1 MRNTKFM
8 NEAYTNPASGISYTN
23 KDFNSIYSE
32 ELDMVKELTPKWDP
46 TISNES
52 DPGVVLLKEN
62 AIIADKENYQID
74 KNVLETFPISVSQY
88 GNARQLY
95 DALGYEMK
103 WYRSATTKISY
114 SYKKD
119 LGENITIPVKKF
131 TMVTDSTGEY
141 VYTLIDPE
149 EEIREKGKVYIAN
162 AIEGVIVNFEIN
174 GYNIVTLNALDADF
188 RLYFND
194 SMVAENGIFI
204 YNYDASDPDTS
215 VANGEEWVKVH
226 NLESHDSGQKIFSF
240 GVIPNSNTCFVQFP
254 QDIAELI
261 GNGLIIKY
269 IQSHG
274 EAGNIPSN
282 TIDSFR
288 EELKDSAD
296 VIVNSEDITV
306 YNPYSTFDGSDPE
319 SLRSAYKNYKKT
331 IGSFDTLVTCRD
343 YENAI
348 YNIVDSSNNPVA
360 SNAVVSDRTNDIN
373 NSHKVITL
381 TLEGNDKELVVDQT
395 DSKPNMTAFDLGLY
409 ILAPMSNVIDAKRY
423 AKSFTVNDNYPE
435 IEQVINPIEPD
446 EYSYLSLC
454 QHDFIDTTPE
464 TPKPFIIKNF
474 YDLKG
479 KLLTYAKVTK
489 EDAKDIKSKVE
500 NALYKNFNAR
510 EVNFGEPIEYDYLIE
525 VIKGA
530 DPRIKSVILDEPSYE
545 AYIMFSNEKEGTADS
560 ANTIILS
567 DTAQLSSERNA
578 ILATLIANGNCQLY
592 NFTEDFDFKFGQEIQ
607 SIHKDIETIKTLA
620 SITLS
625 SAGHEVQPNEHI
637 MLTSPSYVPTKTY
650 TYHVEYKNNGSAISK
665 GTVSTIDREI
675 NLKWQSSGRTVEET
689 LPIGSVIKSSIDIEG
704 NMSSYAILGQADT
717 IELMELNQITFNG
730 SSTVKVNNL
739 NCYWLLNNSTNTL
752 FEKDETTSNDTKTY
766 SYVLDQDE
774 YFLYTDADK
783 NGLVIL
789 GSGTKIEIQTRGNLT
804 YDISCPVISLDVDN
818 VTEELEDIDWYNF
831 IAPITSLNLIEQDF
845 IIASEG
851 AVVKFNDNREEDPAE
866 SLSIDNKYKPLENG
880 QKIIIGTTPYAST
893 STVQYSI
900 RSRLDLNSS
909 TVAPQLLKAGQS
921 VTVSVHSTPAAQPA
935 TIGSGNFILFN
946 TPVIRSGGESVDMTA
961 LDSAGKVT
969 YPASMVSFQW
979 NDSISL
985 EDKNLIDEYIVDDP
999 GTPPSGTLP
1008 SDYQGDTDT
1017 HTFSF
1022 STTDDAVIPII
1033 VGGTDLMVESIS
1045 VTNGSSTQT
1054 VPRVT
1059 EGGVTGVKKGT
1070 YFLASHTDDND
1081 YITIKITYNQGAT
1094 SDNCSVH
1101 IGKLK
1106 FYNGY
1111 EIEGGQSAETT
1122 IGGWAQINPKAVYD
1136 KSYRVD
1142 EDVAITDP
1150 FSADSFWDTN
1160 NPYNRFTIAQMRNCD
1175 ISVIKSSII

>member
-103 WYRSATTKISY
+103 WYRSATTPISY
-114 SYKKD
+114 SYKGT
-119 LGENITIPVKKF
+119 LSEGQTIPVDKF

-141 VYTLIDPE
+141 VYTLIDPKS
-149 EEIREKGKVYIAN
+149 IMEKSMVYTAT
-162 AIEGVIVNFEIN
+162 AIEGVVVNFEIN
-174 GYNIVTLNALDADF
+174 GYDIVTLNALDADF

-204 YNYDASDPDTS
+204 YNYDASSPDTS
-215 VANGEEWVKVH
+215 IANGEEWVKVH

-240 GVIPNSNTCFVQFP
+240 GVLPNSNTCFVQFP

-269 IQSHG
+269 VQSHG
-274 EAGNIPSN
+274 EAGNISSN

-288 EELKDSAD
+288 EELKDSGGT
-296 VIVNSEDITV
+296 VVNSEDIIV
-306 YNPYSTFDGSDPE
+306 YNPYSTFDGADPE

-348 YNIVDSSNNPVA
+348 YNMVDSSSNPVA
-360 SNAVVSDRTNDIN
+360 SNAAVSDRTNDIN
-373 NSHKVITL
+373 NSHRVITL
-381 TLEGNDKELVVDQT
+381 TLEGNDKELVVDKT
-395 DSKPNMTAFDLGLY
+395 DGNPNMTAFDLGLY

-423 AKSFTVNDNYPE
+423 AKSFTVNDSYPE

-446 EYSYLSLC
+446 EHSYLSLC

-525 VIKGA
+525 VIKSA

-567 DTAQLSSERNA
+567 DTTQLSSERNS

-592 NFTEDFDFKFGQEIQ
+592 NFTEDFDFKFGQDVTRNIKN
-607 SIHKDIETIKTLA
+607 IGTIKTLA
-620 SITLS
+620 SIELNSNNYT
-625 SAGHEVQPNEHI
+625 VQANEHI

-650 TYHVEYKNNGSAISK
+650 TYHVEYKNNGSTISK
-665 GTVSTIDREI
+665 GVVSTVDGTI
-675 NLKWQSSGRTVEET
+675 NLKWQSSGGTVEEE
-689 LPIGSVIKSSIDIEG
+689 LPIGSVIRSSIDIG
-704 NMSSYAILGQADT
+704 AGMSSFAILGQTDT
-717 IELMELNQITFNG
+717 IELMELNQVTFNG

-783 NGLVIL
+783 SGLVIL
-789 GSGTKIEIQTRGNLT
+789 GSGTKIEIQTSGNLT
-804 YDISCPVISLDVDN
+804 YNISCPVISLDVDN

-831 IAPITSLNLIEQDF
+831 TAPITSLNLVEQDF
-845 IIASEG
+845 VIASEG
-851 AVVKFNDNREEDPAE
+851 AVVTTNITPSLQLTNDYTPIE
-866 SLSIDNKYKPLENG
+866 SG
-880 QKIIIGTTPYAST
+880 MTVAIGGTDYT
-893 STVQYSI
+893 STDEKPYSI

-909 TVAPQLLKAGQS
+909 IVSPQLLYENQYVYVDSAEDADADKGDY
-921 VTVSVHSTPAAQPA
+921 
-935 TIGSGNFILFN
+935 ILFN
-946 TPVIRSGGESVDMTA
+946 TPVIRSGGESIDMTA
-961 LDSAGKVT
+961 LDSAGRVT
-969 YPASMVSFQW
+969 HPASMVVFQW
-979 NDSISL
+979 NDSISS
-985 EDKNLIDEYIVDDP
+985 EDENLIDEYIVDDP
-999 GTPPSGTLP
+999 GMPPSGTLP
-1008 SDYQGDTDT
+1008 SDYQGDPDT
-1017 HTFSF
+1017 HELSF
-1022 STTDDAVIPII
+1022 STTDDAVLPII
-1033 VGGTDLMVESIS
+1033 IGGTDLMVESIS
-1045 VTNGSSTQT
+1045 VTNGSNTQT
-1054 VPRVT
+1054 VPTTT

-1070 YFLASHTDDND
+1070 YFLTSHTDDND
-1081 YITIKITYNQGAT
+1081 YITIEITYNQGAT

-1106 FYNGY
+1106 FYDGY
-1111 EIEGGQSAETT
+1111 EITGGQSAEAT
-1122 IGGWAQINPKAVYD
+1122 IDGWKDINPKAVYD

>member
-8 NEAYTNPASGISYTN
+8 NEAHTNPASGISYTN

-95 DALGYEMK
+95 DALGYEMG

-149 EEIREKGKVYIAN
+149 EIREKGKVYTANN

-174 GYNIVTLNALDADF
+174 GYDIVTLNALDADF

-204 YNYDASDPDTS
+204 YNYDASSQDTS
-215 VANGEEWVKVH
+215 IANGEEWVKVH

-240 GVIPNSNTCFVQFP
+240 GVLPNSNTCFVQFP

-395 DSKPNMTAFDLGLY
+395 DGKPNMTAFDLGLY

-592 NFTEDFDFKFGQEIQ
+592 NFTEDFDFKFGQDVTS
-607 SIHKDIETIKTLA
+607 SIKNISTIKTLA
-620 SITLS
+620 SIELS
-625 SAGHEVQPNEHI
+625 STPYIVQANEHI
-637 MLTSPSYVPTKTY
+637 MLTSPSYVPTTTY
-650 TYHVEYKNNGSAISK
+650 TYHVEYSNSSTDIKK
-665 GTVSTIDREI
+665 GEVKELDAPLTLS
-675 NLKWQSSGRTVEET
+675 WQSGGASNSRTIEAHKY
-689 LPIGSVIKSSIDIEG
+689 IRSSIDIEPNSTG
-704 NMSSYAILGQADT
+704 ILGQTDT
-717 IELMELNQITFNG
+717 IELMELNQVTFNG

-752 FEKDETTSNDTKTY
+752 FEKDETTSNDPKTY

-789 GSGTKIEIQTRGNLT
+789 GSGTKIEIQTGGNLT

-845 IIASEG
+845 VIASKG
-851 AVVKFNDNREEDPAE
+851 AEVKLDNTSS
-866 SLSIDNKYKPLENG
+866 SLQLTNEYTQIVSGKKVF
-880 QKIIIGTTPYAST
+880 IGDTEYT
-893 STVQYSI
+893 STGTVPISI

-909 TVAPQLLKAGQS
+909 IVAPQLLESNQS
-921 VTVSVHSTPAAQPA
+921 VTVSVNSTPETEP
-935 TIGSGNFILFN
+935 IPIESGNFILFN
-946 TPVIRSGGESVDMTA
+946 TPVIRSGGESIDMSA
-961 LDSAGKVT
+961 LDSAGKVI
-969 YPASMVSFQW
+969 YPASMTAFTW
-979 NDSISL
+979 NNTVGTD
-985 EDKNLIDEYIVDDP
+985 DKNKNLTEDYIEASV
-999 GTPPSGTLP
+999 GASQTNIYTISVRSSITGI
-1008 SDYQGDTDT
+1008 SE
-1017 HTFSF
+1017 
-1022 STTDDAVIPII
+1022 AVIPII
-1033 VGGTDLMVESIS
+1033 ISGTEGTVSSIS
-1045 VTNGSSTQT
+1045 VNGESIGDTAVGTHFAKGTLTDPSEQTDPPTKVITISITYSST
-1054 VPRVT
+1054 
-1059 EGGVTGVKKGT
+1059 
-1070 YFLASHTDDND
+1070 
-1081 YITIKITYNQGAT
+1081 AT

-1106 FYNGY
+1106 FYDGY
-1111 EIEGGQSAETT
+1111 EIVDGQSAETIIET
-1122 IGGWAQINPKAVYD
+1122 WKNINPKAVYD

>member
-95 DALGYEMK
+95 DALGYEMG

-119 LGENITIPVKKF
+119 LGKNTTIPVNKF

-141 VYTLIDPE
+141 VYTLIDPK
-149 EEIREKGKVYIAN
+149 EIREKGKVYPAT

-204 YNYDASDPDTS
+204 YNYDASSQDTS
-215 VANGEEWVKVH
+215 IANGEEWVKVH

-240 GVIPNSNTCFVQFP
+240 GVLPNSNTCFVQFP

-269 IQSHG
+269 VQSHG
-274 EAGNIPSN
+274 EAGNISSN

-288 EELKDSAD
+288 EDLKDSSGN
-296 VIVNSEDITV
+296 VVNSENITV

-395 DSKPNMTAFDLGLY
+395 YDKPNMTAFDLGLY

-423 AKSFTVNDNYPE
+423 AESFTVNDNYPE

-454 QHDFIDTTPE
+454 QHNFIDTTPE

-567 DTAQLSSERNA
+567 DTEHLGSERNN

-620 SITLS
+620 SIELS
-625 SAGHEVQPNEHI
+625 STPYPVKANEHI
-637 MLTSPSYVPTKTY
+637 ILTRPSYVSTKTY
-650 TYHVEYKNNGSAISK
+650 TYHVEYKNTGSAIAK
-665 GTVSTIDREI
+665 GEVSQTEGGEI
-675 NLKWQSSGRTVEET
+675 YLKWQSGGSTIEESI
-689 LPIGSVIKSSIDIEG
+689 PAGSTIKSSIDIAA
-704 NMSSYAILGQADT
+704 NMSGFAVLGQTDT
-717 IELMELNQITFNG
+717 IELMELNQITFDG
-730 SSTVKVNNL
+730 DSTVKLNDL
-739 NCYWLLNNSTNTL
+739 NCYWILNNPTNTL

-789 GSGTKIEIQTRGNLT
+789 GSGTKIEIQTGGNLT

-831 IAPITSLNLIEQDF
+831 TEPTTSLKLVEQDF

-851 AVVKFNDNREEDPAE
+851 ASVKLDNTSSPLQLTNDYIPIASGKKVFIGDAE
-866 SLSIDNKYKPLENG
+866 Y
-880 QKIIIGTTPYAST
+880 T
-893 STVQYSI
+893 STGTVPISI

-909 TVAPQLLKAGQS
+909 IVAPQLLNNGQS
-921 VTVSVHSTPAAQPA
+921 VIVSVHSTPAVQPA

-946 TPVIRSGGESVDMTA
+946 TPVVRSGGESIDMTA

-969 YPASMVSFQW
+969 YPASMVAFQW
-979 NDSISL
+979 NSSISL

-1008 SDYQGDTDT
+1008 SDYQGSPDE

-1022 STTDDAVIPII
+1022 STTDNAVLPII
-1033 VGGTDLMVESIS
+1033 VSGTDLMVKSIS
-1045 VTNGSSTQT
+1045 VTNGSSTQA
-1054 VPRVT
+1054 VPTTT

-1070 YFLASHTDDND
+1070 YFLISHTDSND

-1094 SDNCSVH
+1094 SDNCAVH

-1122 IGGWAQINPKAVYD
+1122 IEGWAQINPKAVYD